1 MGKLGTVDESVGYR
15 MTLVASGSRHM
26 PMTMDELPPEERIAR
41 YREMAEH
48 TRSIGLKVQ
57 NPNLREAYM
66 ELSGRWRA
74 LADST
79 QRSFAPK
86 NDR

>member
-1 MGKLGTVDESVGYR
+1 MTVSV
-15 MTLVASGSRHM
+15 
-26 PMTMDELPPEERIAR
+26 DDLPPEERANR

-48 TRSIGLKVQ
+48 TRLLAEKVK
-57 NPNLREAYM
+57 NPELRAAYI

-79 QRSFAPK
+79 SRSFLAE
-86 NDR
+86 D

>member
-1 MGKLGTVDESVGYR
+1 
-15 MTLVASGSRHM
+15 MTLSVDDLS
-26 PMTMDELPPEERIAR
+26 PEDRANR

-48 TRSIGLKVQ
+48 TRSLAAKVC
-57 NPNLREAYM
+57 NPELRAAYI

-79 QRSFAPK
+79 SRSFLV
-86 NDR
+86 DD

>member
-1 MGKLGTVDESVGYR
+1 MQSALD
-15 MTLVASGSRHM
+15 
-26 PMTMDELPPEERIAR
+26 DLPPDERAQR

-48 TRSIGLKVQ
+48 TQSLADKVK
-57 NPNLREAYM
+57 NPRLREAYI

-79 QRSFAPK
+79 QRTERSFAPRDK
-86 NDR
+86 R

>member
-1 MGKLGTVDESVGYR
+1 MPVTVD
-15 MTLVASGSRHM
+15 
-26 PMTMDELPPEERIAR
+26 DLPPEERASR

-48 TRSIGLKVQ
+48 TQSLARKVQ
-57 NPNLREAYM
+57 NPQLREAYI

-79 QRSFAPK
+79 RRSFLHDDP
-86 NDR
+86 D

>member
-1 MGKLGTVDESVGYR
+1 MPLSV
-15 MTLVASGSRHM
+15 
-26 PMTMDELPPEERIAR
+26 DELPPEERANR

-48 TRSIGLKVQ
+48 TRSLAEKVK
-57 NPNLREAYM
+57 NPELRAAYI

-79 QRSFAPK
+79 SRSFLAE
-86 NDR
+86 D